1 MIETTLLLGTM
12 PAQLGVPLADL
23 MAWALVLAFLA
34 APVPHEGTTQ
44 KIIEIG
50 GAKSLRAAAGHLS
63 DKTARN
69 VATREIIKVTPA
81 RTRLTA
87 ADQWQT
93 MSRIVT
99 SGADRVMSIAR
110 DQQAI
115 RRELDSLDLTIEN
128 LRREL
133 ASVMAV
139 AMPIAGRSADLVAL
153 PARRQP
159 QALAA

>member
-1 MIETTLLLGTM
+1 MLETTLLLGTM
-12 PAQLGVPLADL
+12 PAHLGVPLADL
-23 MAWALVLAFLA
+23 MAWALLLAFLA
-34 APVPHEGTTQ
+34 APAVQDAGSR

-50 GAKSLRAAAGHLS
+50 GAKSRRAAAGHPL
-63 DKTARN
+63 DTTAAP
-69 VATREIIKVTPA
+69 VA
-81 RTRLTA
+81 RTAPVKPAASRLSPAEQWTA
-87 ADQWQT
+87 

-99 SGADRVMSIAR
+99 AGADHAMAVAR

-133 ASVMAV
+133 ASVMTV
-139 AMPIAGRSADLVAL
+139 ALPVAGRSADLVAL
-153 PARRQP
+153 PVRRRQ